1 MSAVQK
7 NERRRDEMRRRRETL
22 VGARDAAV
30 KQLDEALAS
39 RDVSKL
45 QLAVR
50 AAAAA
55 ALVGDHAADGVGP
68 GGKWLISEVRDA
80 YLMLAEVRRCARD
93 RDRRGEVLTLLP
105 YWQLRR
111 LREEHAASSK
121 RAAEL
126 GGLSAR
132 AAGLGRDRNG
142 RRYWGFEPVAS
153 ADSAEKVA
161 EKIAEAPSH
170 LVWVQP
176 AGHNDGGD
184 WEVFEGK
191 EACRPPS
198 PPPATT
204 TASTTKVT
212 PGTVGRRASR
222 WRRRSTG
229 AVSPSA
235 RCRMRSTRRST
246 RSPRGRVRARSR
258 PRAEAAPW
266 HQPPYPYILGCI
278 SFQVSREAM

>member
-1 MSAVQK
+1 
-7 NERRRDEMRRRRETL
+7 MRRRRETL

-30 KQLDEALAS
+30 KQLEEALAS
-39 RDVSKL
+39 RDVAKL
-45 QLAVR
+45 QHAVR

-93 RDRRGEVLTLLP
+93 CARDRDLRGEVLTSLLL
-105 YWQLRR
+105 WQLRR
-111 LREEHAASSK
+111 VREEHAASSK

-132 AAGLGRDRNG
+132 AAGLGRDRDG
-142 RRYWGFEPVAS
+142 RRYWGFEPAAS
-153 ADSAEKVA
+153 AESAVKAA
-161 EKIAEAPSH
+161 EKIAEAPNH
-170 LVWVQP
+170 VVWVQP

-198 PPPATT
+198 PHPP
-204 TASTTKVT
+204 
-212 PGTVGRRASR
+212 
-222 WRRRSTG
+222 
-229 AVSPSA
+229 
-235 RCRMRSTRRST
+235 
-246 RSPRGRVRARSR
+246 
-258 PRAEAAPW
+258 
-266 HQPPYPYILGCI
+266 Q
-278 SFQVSREAM
+278 QQREQRK